1 MTEKIPTFI
10 ARKAT
15 KEDLKRLN
23 EIHPSTDGSEL
34 QEKDLEKMIVL
45 EINGKVRG
53 MLFYNPEKQTFS
65 EATANPLIRK
75 FVAGIAKSDFNKE
88 KNDEAFKKL
97 LKKYGAKKLAQMY
110 EAKIDELTKKDNP
123 Q

>member
-23 EIHPSTDGSEL
+23 EIHSSTDGNEL
-34 QEKDLEKMIVL
+34 QEKDLEKIIVL

-53 MLFYNPEKQTFS
+53 MLFYNPGEQTFS

-75 FVAGIAKSDFNKE
+75 FVANLAKKDFE
-88 KNDEAFKKL
+88 KAKKDKGFEKIF
-97 LKKYGAKKLAQMY
+97 KKYGAAKLAKMY
-110 EAKIDELTKKDNP
+110 EDQMDELTKDSS
-123 Q
+123 